1 MRRAERAAVHLN
13 HILFLV
19 MSLIWGVTWAATKA
33 GLLAVPPLFFGAMR
47 YILVAA
53 VLAVMVGNL
62 RATFGS
68 GRAGRVVLTALLA
81 IVATYGLLYWG
92 MVFVPS
98 GVAGVVNMSMNP
110 VFFFALAILFGQEQP
125 TWRHF
130 GALAL
135 GIAGLFLL
143 FSSKASFGGTPL
155 ELWGAAAVVAASLAY
170 CLGSVLARPLLKGVK
185 PLELTAAQSVVAA
198 VGLSVLS
205 LVLEPVSLDTFR
217 ALLAPAPLAGL
228 LFLVI
233 GGTFIAQTIF
243 LRLLHDWGAPRA
255 GLYSFVSP
263 VVALI
268 LGAILFSEPLTWREM
283 SGAAIMLCAA
293 WIAVTPRAA
302 PDTPAA

>member
-1 MRRAERAAVHLN
+1 VAVHLN

-33 GLLAVPPLFFGAMR
+33 GVLVVPPLFFGAMR
-47 YILVAA
+47 YVLVSA
-53 VLAVMVGNL
+53 VLVLMVGKL
-62 RATFGS
+62 RGTFGG
-68 GRAGRVVLTALLA
+68 GRAWRVVLTALLA
-81 IVATYGLLYWG
+81 VVATYGLLYWG
-92 MVFVPS
+92 MVYVPS

-130 GALAL
+130 AALAL

-143 FSSKASFGGTPL
+143 FSSRSSFGGTAL
-155 ELWGAAAVVAASLAY
+155 ELWGAAAVVLASLAY
-170 CLGSVLARPLLKGVK
+170 CLGSVLARPLLKDVK
-185 PLELTAAQSVVAA
+185 PLELTAAQAIVAA
-198 VGLSVLS
+198 VGLSALS
-205 LVLEPVSLDTFR
+205 LALEPVTLDTFR

-263 VVALI
+263 VVALV
-268 LGAILFSEPLTWREM
+268 LGALIYGEPLTWREI
-283 SGAAIMLCAA
+283 SGAAIMLLAA
-293 WIAVTPRAA
+293 WIAVARRAA
-302 PDTPAA
+302 DAPAA

>member
-1 MRRAERAAVHLN
+1 VVVHLN

-33 GLLAVPPLFFGAMR
+33 GVLVVPPLFFGAMR
-47 YILVAA
+47 YLLVSA
-53 VLAVMVGNL
+53 VLMLIVGKL
-62 RATFGS
+62 RATFGG
-68 GRAGRVVLTALLA
+68 GRAWRVVITALLA
-81 IVATYGLLYWG
+81 VIATYGLLYWG

-135 GIAGLFLL
+135 GIVGLFLL
-143 FSSKASFGGTPL
+143 FSSQASFGGTAL
-155 ELWGAAAVVAASLAY
+155 ELWGAAAVVLASLAY
-170 CLGSVLARPLLKGVK
+170 CLGSVLARPLLKDVK
-185 PLELTAAQSVVAA
+185 PLELTAAQAIVAA

-205 LVLEPVSLDTFR
+205 LALEPVSLETFR
-217 ALLAPAPLAGL
+217 VLLAPAPLAGL
-228 LFLVI
+228 LFLVV
-233 GGTFIAQTIF
+233 GGTFVAQTIF

-263 VVALI
+263 VVALV
-268 LGAILFSEPLTWREM
+268 LGALIYGEPLTWREI
-283 SGAAIMLCAA
+283 SGAAIMLLAA
-293 WIAVTPRAA
+293 WIAVARRTGDA
-302 PDTPAA
+302 PAA